1 MSSKIY
7 FSERDSSRSV
17 RFYTVRAISKLAN
30 KIAPKIAHKYTQ
42 KVLMTPVR
50 HNSTQPVPS
59 HFKSETVE
67 SSLGRIHVISTGEG
81 PTVLFTHGWSGSASQ
96 FYPLMD
102 HIAQL
107 GFKVVAFDHYGHG
120 KSAGE
125 QANLPKFIRALD
137 AVSSSLREPIKAI
150 VSHSMGS
157 IAALNIGAYT
167 TQHILIA
174 PPFDFYTGFKSRILS
189 TGLPESLFSGV
200 LAAIEH
206 EHNMEFTALLPEQHV
221 GKHEKISIIHD
232 KEDKFAEHKLALQQ
246 AQLHE
251 HVDILSTKGLGHG
264 RILKSSQVFELVA
277 TQLVSH

>member
-7 FSERDSSRSV
+7 FSERDSGRSV

-30 KIAPKIAHKYTQ
+30 KIAPKITHRYTQ
-42 KVLMTPVR
+42 RLLMTPVR
-50 HNSTQPVPS
+50 HNSTQLVPS
-59 HFKSETVE
+59 HFKSEAVE
-67 SSLGRIHVISTGEG
+67 SSLGKLHVISTGEG
-81 PTVLFTHGWSGSASQ
+81 PIVLFTHGWSGSTSQ

-125 QANLPKFIRALD
+125 QANLPKFILALD
-137 AVSSSLREPIKAI
+137 AVFSSLREPIKAI

-189 TGLPESLFSGV
+189 SGLPESLFSSV

-206 EHNMEFTALLPEQHV
+206 DHNMQFTALLPEQHV

-232 KEDKFAEHKLALQQ
+232 KEDKFADHELAFQQ

-251 HVDILSTKGLGHG
+251 HVELLSTQGLGHG